1 MKAIIKSLVL
11 SLLIMTAAFAGGFDI
26 NTKGEQTFSFKD
38 KVGRNQATFFST
50 TPLEDITGMSTDVW
64 GTVSFDIE
72 DVENTLKGEILIST
86 ASLKSGIDLRDEH
99 ISSADWLDAEKFPTI
114 SFKIKEVTGIEK
126 IEDNKLKAKVLGEF
140 TVHGVTMEVESEVT
154 LVYLE
159 ENEMTKMRL
168 PGDLLGVRAK
178 ININLSDYGIQHMVL
193 DQKVS
198 DEIKINVNIV
208 GSNKM

>member
-38 KVGRNQATFFST
+38 KIGRNQATFFST

-198 DEIKINVNIV
+198 DEIEINVNIV

>member
-11 SLLIMTAAFAGGFDI
+11 SLLIMTTAFAGGFDI
-26 NTKGEQTFSFKD
+26 NSKGDQSFSFKD

-86 ASLKSGIDLRDEH
+86 ASLRSGIDLRDEH
-99 ISSADWLDAEKFPTI
+99 IRGADWLDAEKFPTI
-114 SFKIKEVTGIEK
+114 SFKIKEVAGIEK
-126 IEDNKLKAKVLGEF
+126 IEDNKLKVKVLGEF
-140 TVHGVTMEVESEVT
+140 TLHGVTKEVESEVT

-168 PGDLLGVRAK
+168 PGDLLGVRAT
-178 ININLSDYGIQHMVL
+178 ININLSNYGVQHMAL
-193 DQKVS
+193 GKKVS
-198 DEIKINVNIV
+198 DKIEINVNIV

>member
-198 DEIKINVNIV
+198 DEIEINVNIV

>member
-11 SLLIMTAAFAGGFDI
+11 SLLVITAAIAGGFNI
-26 NTKGEQTFSFKD
+26 HSKGEQTFSFKD
-38 KVGRNQATFFST
+38 KMGRNQATFFST

-198 DEIKINVNIV
+198 DEIEINVNIV

>member
-1 MKAIIKSLVL
+1 
-11 SLLIMTAAFAGGFDI
+11 
-26 NTKGEQTFSFKD
+26 
-38 KVGRNQATFFST
+38 
-50 TPLEDITGMSTDVW
+50 MSTDVW

-86 ASLKSGIDLRDEH
+86 ASLRSGIDLRDEH
-99 ISSADWLDAEKFPTI
+99 IRGADWLDAEKFPTI
-114 SFKIKEVTGIEK
+114 SFKIKEVAGIEK
-126 IEDNKLKAKVLGEF
+126 IEDNKLKVKVLGEF
-140 TVHGVTMEVESEVT
+140 TLHGVTKEVESEVT

-178 ININLSDYGIQHMVL
+178 INFNLSDYGVQNMAL
-193 DQKVS
+193 GKKVS
-198 DEIKINVNIV
+198 DEIEINVNIV

>member
-11 SLLIMTAAFAGGFDI
+11 SLLIMTTAFAGGFDI
-26 NTKGEQTFSFKD
+26 NSKGEQTFSFKD
-38 KVGRNQATFFST
+38 KMGRNQATFFST
-50 TPLEDITGMSTDVW
+50 TPLENITGMSTDVW

-86 ASLKSGIDLRDEH
+86 ASLRSGIDLRDEH
-99 ISSADWLDAEKFPTI
+99 IRGADWLDAEKFPTI
-114 SFKIKEVTGIEK
+114 SFKIKEVAGIEK
-126 IEDNKLKAKVLGEF
+126 IEDNKLKVKVLGEF
-140 TVHGVTMEVESEVT
+140 TLHGVTKEVESEVT

-168 PGDLLGVRAK
+168 PGDLLGVRAT
-178 ININLSDYGIQHMVL
+178 ININLSNYGVQHMAL
-193 DQKVS
+193 GKKVS
-198 DEIKINVNIV
+198 DKIEINVNIV

>member
-1 MKAIIKSLVL
+1 
-11 SLLIMTAAFAGGFDI
+11 
-26 NTKGEQTFSFKD
+26 
-38 KVGRNQATFFST
+38 
-50 TPLEDITGMSTDVW
+50 MSSDVW

-72 DVENTLKGEILIST
+72 DVENTLKGEVLIST

-99 ISSADWLDAEKFPTI
+99 IRSADWLDAEQFPTI
-114 SFKIKEVTGIEK
+114 SFKIKEVKGIEK

-140 TVHGVTMEVESEVT
+140 TVHGVTKEVESEVT

-159 ENEMTKMRL
+159 ENEMTKMKM

-178 ININLSDYGIQHMVL
+178 INFNLSDYGVQHMAL
-193 DQKVS
+193 GKKVS
-198 DEIKINVNIV
+198 DEIEINVNIV

>member
-11 SLLIMTAAFAGGFDI
+11 SLLIMTAAFAGGFNIDS
-26 NTKGEQTFSFKD
+26 KGEQTFSFKD
-38 KVGRNQATFFST
+38 KMGRNQATFFST

-86 ASLKSGIDLRDEH
+86 ASLRSGIDLRDEH
-99 ISSADWLDAEKFPTI
+99 IRGADWLDAEKFPTI
-114 SFKIKEVTGIEK
+114 SFKIKEVAGIEK
-126 IEDNKLKAKVLGEF
+126 IEDNKLKVKVLGEF
-140 TVHGVTMEVESEVT
+140 TLHGVTKEVESEVT
-154 LVYLE
+154 LVYLK

-168 PGDLLGVRAK
+168 PGDLLGVRAT
-178 ININLSDYGIQHMVL
+178 ININLSNYGVQHMAL
-193 DQKVS
+193 GKKVS
-198 DEIKINVNIV
+198 DEIEINVNIV

>member
-11 SLLIMTAAFAGGFDI
+11 SLLIMTVAFAGGFDI
-26 NTKGEQTFSFKD
+26 NSKGEQTFSFKD
-38 KVGRNQATFFST
+38 KMRRNQATFFST

-99 ISSADWLDAEKFPTI
+99 ISSTDWLDAEKFPTF

-198 DEIKINVNIV
+198 DEIEINVNIV